1 MMWLR
6 KFFENKNGYEGGKM
20 YPLWDSKMFSC
31 KTTDLLT
38 PEPSNQ
44 ENTGITLRETS
55 ILGEWLRYLDISA
68 F

>member
-1 MMWLR
+1 
-6 KFFENKNGYEGGKM
+6 M

-44 ENTGITLRETS
+44 ENIGITLRETS